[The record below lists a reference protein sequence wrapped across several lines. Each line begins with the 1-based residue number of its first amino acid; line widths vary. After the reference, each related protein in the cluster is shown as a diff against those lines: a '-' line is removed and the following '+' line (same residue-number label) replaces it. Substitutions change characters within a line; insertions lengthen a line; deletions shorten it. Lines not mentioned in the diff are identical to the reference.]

1 VRAKPLSFLLIFV
14 LLSSNA
20 YASGMKGLAVFVLGI
35 YIVPFLIPI
44 LSIPFISKSPK
55 TIIVLNS
62 FSSVF
67 FIILFFYAGGFTPSP
82 FSLLGILGLALSI
95 FVISKT
101 KKALG

>member
-1 VRAKPLSFLLIFV
+1 
-14 LLSSNA
+14 
-20 YASGMKGLAVFVLGI
+20 MKGLAVFIVGI
-35 YIVPFLIPI
+35 YIVSFLKPI
-44 LSIPFISKSPK
+44 LSIPFISKLPK
-55 TIIVLNS
+55 TIIALNS

-82 FSLLGILGLALSI
+82 FSLLGILGLVLSI

>member
-1 VRAKPLSFLLIFV
+1 VRAKPLSFFLIFV

-20 YASGMKGLAVFVLGI
+20 YATGMKGLAVFVIGI

-44 LSIPFISKSPK
+44 LSIPFISKLPK
-55 TIIVLNS
+55 TIIVLNL

-67 FIILFFYAGGFTPSP
+67 FVLLFFYAGGFTPSP
-82 FSLLGILGLALSI
+82 FPLLGILGLALSI
-95 FVISKT
+95 FVIFKT

>member
-20 YASGMKGLAVFVLGI
+20 YASGMKGLAVFVVGI
-35 YIVPFLIPI
+35 YIVPFFIPI
-44 LSIPFISKSPK
+44 LSIPFISKLPK
-55 TIIVLNS
+55 TIIALNS

-82 FSLLGILGLALSI
+82 FSLLGILGLVLSI
-95 FVISKT
+95 FVIYKT

>member
-1 VRAKPLSFLLIFV
+1 
-14 LLSSNA
+14 
-20 YASGMKGLAVFVLGI
+20 MKGLAVFVVGT

-44 LSIPFISKSPK
+44 LSIPFISKLPK

-82 FSLLGILGLALSI
+82 FSLLGALGLSFSI
-95 FVISKT
+95 SVIFKT
-101 KKALG
+101 KKALISLNSLFPLESQPGTGK

>member
-1 VRAKPLSFLLIFV
+1 MRAKRLSFLLIFV

-44 LSIPFISKSPK
+44 LSIPFISKLPE

-67 FIILFFYAGGFTPSP
+67 LSSYFSMPEVLLQVRFPYWEYLDLLSP
-82 FSLLGILGLALSI
+82 FL
-95 FVISKT
+95 
-101 KKALG
+101 